1 MNFKMCGI
9 VRRTLSRDL
18 FVALQKASGILTHN
32 ARAQSAVCYS
42 IRERALQSPIDPI
55 RVRIVGRQA
64 AHFLPVT
71 GTSGHMSCRS
81 TVKKVNW

>member
-18 FVALQKASGILTHN
+18 FVALQKAASILTHN

-64 AHFLPVT
+64 ALFYLLWAHPGICHADL
-71 GTSGHMSCRS
+71 R
-81 TVKKVNW
+81 